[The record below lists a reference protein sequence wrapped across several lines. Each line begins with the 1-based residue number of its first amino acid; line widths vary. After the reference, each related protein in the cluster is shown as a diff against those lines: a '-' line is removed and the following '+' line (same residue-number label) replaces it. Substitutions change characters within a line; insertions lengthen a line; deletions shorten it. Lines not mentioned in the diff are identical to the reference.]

1 MNPNFIPKKFIRLA
15 KVKPYSVK
23 HSIEHKIK
31 ENQEI
36 SEKIKKIPF
45 YHCFFSPV
53 HTFTRIDME
62 TTMNYVLT
70 EQEELHNFF
79 SFFSQFQEKHFH
91 ILISDSFGVLEE
103 ALAFLNEHSLS
114 RITGWKIGFNHQN
127 QPLLFDFERNEENSS
142 LMPIEWQVVD
152 FLEKSPN
159 LDSLSKEN
167 IHHIFQT
174 FCKGHFSRKFEI
186 QTPRKP
192 EGEKIIFME
201 FMIPWINQPQERILD
216 HIYKYDQRWN
226 KYKLCVLYLDVISK
240 YKQIDSPQ
248 LSLLIQRLWRD
259 CRVLPGKCNE

>member
-1 MNPNFIPKKFIRLA
+1 MNPYFIPKKFIRLA

-23 HSIEHKIK
+23 HSIEHKMK
-31 ENQEI
+31 EDKEI

-70 EQEELHNFF
+70 EQEELHHFS

-114 RITGWKIGFNHQN
+114 GITGWKIGFNHQN

-142 LMPIEWQVVD
+142 LMPIEWQIRD
-152 FLEKSPN
+152 FLEKRPN

-167 IHHIFQT
+167 MQSIFQA

-186 QTPRKP
+186 QTPKEP
-192 EGEKIIFME
+192 EDERTICME
-201 FMIPWINQPQERILD
+201 FMLSLINQPKERIVENV
-216 HIYKYDQRWN
+216 YKYHQRWN

-240 YKQIDSPQ
+240 YKQMNSPQ
-248 LSLLIQRLWRD
+248 LSQLIKRMWRD
-259 CRVLPGKCNE
+259 CTVLPGKRSE